1 MKYTFINEKG
11 AEQTV
16 TVPDDY
22 IKINK
27 HNLGLSTK
35 DAIMMYLSDE
45 GYISND
51 IVDELTAKAK
61 ENGVSTGAR
70 GGKTRKAPT
79 RKPDYTKRALV
90 DLLYAAL
97 EKSAGI
103 DVEDKTVHIDNMEVT
118 NIERMIAF
126 TIGNDK
132 YEVTLSKKRA
142 PKK

>member
-16 TVPDDY
+16 NVPDDY

-27 HNLGLSTK
+27 HNLGLTTR

-51 IVDELTAKAK
+51 VVDELTAKAK

-70 GGKTRKAPT
+70 SGKTRKAPT
-79 RKPDYTKRALV
+79 RKPDYIKRALV
-90 DLLYAAL
+90 EILQNAL
-97 EKSAGI
+97 VDDQDPDFNIEN
-103 DVEDKTVHIDNMEVT
+103 VEVT